1 MIPILVAAATFVL
14 VMGVV
19 IWLVMLATRGSE
31 QSEVIQQRLEALDQA
46 DRRASASPE
55 LDLLRSELLS
65 DVPALNRLLMS
76 WPWARRLRDLVT
88 QAGMRTK
95 PGVLILWCG
104 VLGFGGYLIGR
115 NLLSNVLLG
124 AAIGAACIPIPL
136 LIVAIKRVRRL
147 HAFEK
152 VFPEAIDLLARAV
165 RAGHAFTTGMEMI
178 AKELPEP
185 VAGEFRTTFEQQ
197 NYGLP
202 LRDAL
207 LNLTDRVPM
216 IDVRFFVIA
225 LLIQK
230 ESGGNL
236 AEILDNLSKVI
247 RERFKI
253 LGEVRIKTAQGRLT
267 AGILIALPVGML
279 VMMGVLNPGYV
290 GVLFTDAWGP
300 YMLAGAISL
309 QVLGAALLWRIVNIK
324 V

>member
-1 MIPILVAAATFVL
+1 
-14 VMGVV
+14 
-19 IWLVMLATRGSE
+19 
-31 QSEVIQQRLEALDQA
+31 
-46 DRRASASPE
+46 
-55 LDLLRSELLS
+55 
-65 DVPALNRLLMS
+65 
-76 WPWARRLRDLVT
+76 
-88 QAGMRTK
+88 
-95 PGVLILWCG
+95 
-104 VLGFGGYLIGR
+104 
-115 NLLSNVLLG
+115 
-124 AAIGAACIPIPL
+124 
-136 LIVAIKRVRRL
+136 
-147 HAFEK
+147 
-152 VFPEAIDLLARAV
+152 
-165 RAGHAFTTGMEMI
+165 
-178 AKELPEP
+178 
-185 VAGEFRTTFEQQ
+185 
-197 NYGLP
+197 